1 MASNAPPK
9 RKVGD
14 LRPSQLLLTF
24 GVGSVVELP
33 NLSVM
38 VMGLD
43 DWPAEYAG
51 KVSEE
56 RLLKAVQQ
64 ELGGQV
70 ERLLTPPVTAE
81 STLTG
86 PFDDSAAVGV
96 PVAPFPRWLLCPFC
110 RLLAPIQ
117 SGLFELKL
125 DPYRRDRTRYVHR
138 NCNKLG
144 RPPTAVPA
152 RFLVACENGHLD
164 DFPWVEFVHR
174 GQPGCKARL
183 RLFELGASGE
193 VSDIELR
200 CEVCEATRRMAAAF
214 ASADDDEAQLPP
226 CRGRQPHLR
235 RCAEEPCPKPA
246 RAILLGAS
254 NSWFPVML
262 SALSVPTQVDRLA
275 QLLQQHSA
283 LFDAVES
290 PQNVKLLKDVG
301 VLKPFAAFTDEQVWE
316 ALQKKR
322 QGGAEPDAQPTDLRE
337 PEWQVFSNPDPARN
351 GRDFQ
356 LRVADTPKGYK
367 KHFEKVVL
375 AERLREVRALVG
387 FTRVGSP
394 GDFNDPE
401 ELPPER
407 LAPLTRGQPRWV
419 PASDVRGEGIFV
431 QFAEPAVQK
440 WAKRNKGLEAEF
452 FEAHKRW
459 RGVRN
464 LEPEAG
470 FPGLRFVL
478 LHSFAHALI
487 RQLSLECGYTTAS
500 LRERIFSR
508 NPGEDREPMA
518 GVLIY
523 TAASDSEGTL
533 GGLVSLGEPKSLGR
547 HLDQALEAIRL
558 CASDPLCSE
567 HHPYRDSL
575 TLHGAACHAC
585 LFAPETS
592 CERGNKYLD
601 RSVLVATVDRDK
613 AAFFE

>member
-1 MASNAPPK
+1 MSNTTK

-14 LRPSQLLLTF
+14 LRPSQLLFTF

-43 DWPAEYAG
+43 DWPAEYGG
-51 KVSEE
+51 KVSED
-56 RLLKAVQQ
+56 RLLRAVQQ
-64 ELGGQV
+64 ELGPQV
-70 ERLLTPPVTAE
+70 EKLLTPPVTAE
-81 STLTG
+81 STIAG
-86 PFDDSAAVGV
+86 PFDDNSTVGV
-96 PVAPFPRWLLCPFC
+96 PVAPFPRWLVCPKC
-110 RLLAPIQ
+110 RYLGPIQ

-138 NCNKLG
+138 NCPKAVK
-144 RPPTAVPA
+144 PPTAVPA

-174 GQPGCKARL
+174 GSTSCKSRL
-183 RLFELGASGE
+183 RLNEMGASGE
-193 VSDIELR
+193 VSDIEVR
-200 CEVCEATRRMAAAF
+200 CEVCEANRRMASAF
-214 ASADDDEAQLPP
+214 ANAEDDEANLPA

-235 RCAEEPCPKPA
+235 KFAEEGCKCPT

-262 SALSVPTQVDRLA
+262 SALSVPTQID
-275 QLLQQHSA
+275 QLGQLVRQHSA
-283 LFDAVES
+283 LFDKVKSVEG
-290 PQNVKLLKDVG
+290 VELLRDVS
-301 VLKPFAAFTDEQVWE
+301 VLKPFAGYTDEAVWE
-316 ALQKKR
+316 AVLAKR
-322 QGGAEPDAQPTDLRE
+322 EGEDESDQVPTDLRE

-351 GRDFQ
+351 SRDFQ
-356 LRVADTPKGYK
+356 LRVVEAPRGYK
-367 KHFEKVVL
+367 RHFEKVVL
-375 AERLREVRALVG
+375 VERLREVRALIG
-387 FTRVGSP
+387 FTRIGSP
-394 GDFNDPE
+394 GDFNDPD

-407 LAPLTRGQPRWV
+407 LAPLSRGQSRWI
-419 PASDVRGEGIFV
+419 PASEVRGEGLFV
-431 QFAEPAVQK
+431 HFKEDAIQK
-440 WAKRNKGLEAEF
+440 WLRKNTELEGHF
-452 FEAHKRW
+452 YEAHKRW
-459 RGVRN
+459 RKVRG
-464 LEPEAG
+464 LEPEES

-500 LRERIFSR
+500 IRERVYSR
-508 NPGEDREPMA
+508 NTGEDREPMA

-533 GGLVSLGEPKSLGR
+533 GGLVSLGEPKNLAR
-547 HLDQALEAIRL
+547 HLDQALEGVRL

-601 RSVLVATVDRDK
+601 RSVLVATVEQDK
-613 AAFFE
+613 AAFFD